1 MERASI
7 IDATRRGPAF
17 ALGDRL
23 TAAAA
28 ARAAAGLAL
37 AGMTAAA
44 VLICLEAGA
53 RATTVVPASV
63 RDYPDWLRGPLPA
76 LGDGLTE
83 GRFAALFLVMCGCYL
98 AVLALHRHVPAR
110 AALGTIVALHVLFM
124 LGPPLLS
131 TDVFG
136 YIDWARLGTVHDLDP
151 YEHGFSDAPGD
162 PALNYLRWDAD
173 LPTPYGPVF
182 TLATY
187 LLGPL
192 GLATSLWILKVASA
206 LAGLVCV
213 ALVWACARR
222 LGREPLGPA
231 VFVGLNPIFLVFE
244 VGGAHNDVF
253 FMALALGGAYLLI
266 AGRDAV
272 GSAAILAGA
281 SLKASAGLLLPFALL
296 GARDRRRALLG
307 AVAAAVAA
315 GVVAVAGFGSNALGF
330 LETLE
335 SQQDQVALWAVP
347 NSLSRWLG
355 LGGMTAGV
363 RAVAVAV
370 FSVVLVV
377 MLVRTARGAD
387 WITAAGW
394 TTLALLATSAWLL
407 PWYLV
412 WLLPLAA
419 LADDRRLRLATL
431 ALCAFVIA
439 VRVPVWLE
447 QPLYP

>member
-1 MERASI
+1 MAGA
-7 IDATRRGPAF
+7 ATSA
-17 ALGDRL
+17 
-23 TAAAA
+23 
-28 ARAAAGLAL
+28 AL
-37 AGMTAAA
+37 AGMGVAAL
-44 VLICLEAGA
+44 LICLEAGA

-63 RDYPDWLRGPLPA
+63 RDYPDWLRGALPQ

-98 AVLALHRHVPAR
+98 ALLALHRHVSSHLAIG
-110 AALGTIVALHVLFM
+110 ATVLLHVLFT

-151 YEHGFSDAPGD
+151 YTHGFSDAPDD
-162 PALNYLRWDAD
+162 PALDYLRWDAD

-192 GLATSLWILKVASA
+192 GLATSMWILKAASGLAA
-206 LAGLVCV
+206 LACV

-222 LGREPLGPA
+222 MGRDPLAPA
-231 VFVGLNPIFLVFE
+231 VFVGLNPIWLVFE

-253 FMALALGGAYLLI
+253 FMALALGGAYLLL
-266 AGRDAV
+266 AGRDAA
-272 GSAAILAGA
+272 GAGAILSGAG
-281 SLKASAGLLLPFALL
+281 LKVSAGLLLPFALL
-296 GARDRRRALLG
+296 GAADRRRAILG
-307 AVAAAVAA
+307 AAAATAGIAA
-315 GVVAVAGFGSNALGF
+315 VAVAGFGSNALGF
-330 LETLE
+330 VRTLE

-355 LGGMTAGV
+355 LGGMTPGV
-363 RAVAVAV
+363 RAVAIAA
-370 FSVVLVV
+370 FAAVLVV

-387 WITAAGW
+387 WITASGW
-394 TTLALLATSAWLL
+394 TTLALLATTAWLL

-419 LADDRRLRLATL
+419 LGEDRRLRLATL
-431 ALCAFVIA
+431 ALCAFVVA

>member
-7 IDATRRGPAF
+7 IDASRRGPAL
-17 ALGDRL
+17 ALGERL
-23 TAAAA
+23 SAAAV
-28 ARAAAGLAL
+28 ARAAAVIAL
-37 AGMTAAA
+37 AAMAVAA

-63 RDYPDWLRGPLPA
+63 RDYPDWLRGPLPE

-83 GRFAALFLVMCGCYL
+83 GRFAVLFLVMCGCYL
-98 AVLALHRHVPAR
+98 ALLAVHRHISAR
-110 AALGTIVALHVLFM
+110 LAVGAIVLLHALFM
-124 LGPPLLS
+124 VSPPLLS

-151 YEHGFSDAPGD
+151 YTHGFSDAPDD
-162 PALNYLRWDAD
+162 PALDYLRWDAD

-192 GLATSLWILKVASA
+192 GLATSLWILKAASA
-206 LAGLVCV
+206 LAALGCV

-222 LGREPLGPA
+222 MGRDPLLPA
-231 VFVGLNPIFLVFE
+231 VFVGLNPLWLVFE

-253 FMALALGGAYLLI
+253 FMALALGGAYLLL
-266 AGRDAV
+266 AGRDAAGA
-272 GSAAILAGA
+272 GSVLTGA

-296 GARDRRRALLG
+296 GAADRRRALAG
-307 AVAAAVAA
+307 AALAAAGIAI
-315 GVVAVAGFGSNALGF
+315 VAVAGFGSNALGF
-330 LETLE
+330 LRTLE

-355 LGGMTAGV
+355 LGGMTPGV
-363 RAVAVAV
+363 RAVAIAA
-370 FSVVLVV
+370 FLVVLLV

-394 TTLALLATSAWLL
+394 TTFALLVTSAWLL

-419 LADDRRLRLATL
+419 LGEDRRLRLATL
-431 ALCAFVIA
+431 TLCAFVIA

>member
-1 MERASI
+1 M
-7 IDATRRGPAF
+7 GV
-17 ALGDRL
+17 
-23 TAAAA
+23 
-28 ARAAAGLAL
+28 
-37 AGMTAAA
+37 AA

-63 RDYPDWLRGPLPA
+63 RDYPDWLRGPLPE
-76 LGDGLTE
+76 LGSGLTE
-83 GRFAALFLVMCGCYL
+83 GRFAVLFLVMCGCYL
-98 AVLALHRHVPAR
+98 ALLALHRHLSAGLAVGAVVLLH
-110 AALGTIVALHVLFM
+110 ALFVLA
-124 LGPPLLS
+124 PPLLS

-151 YEHGFSDAPGD
+151 YTHGFSDAPDD
-162 PALNYLRWDAD
+162 PALDYLRWDAD

-187 LLGPL
+187 PLGPL
-192 GLATSLWILKVASA
+192 GLATSLWILKAATGLAA
-206 LAGLVCV
+206 LGCV

-222 LGREPLGPA
+222 MGRDPLAPA

-253 FMALALGGAYLLI
+253 FMALALGGAYLLL
-266 AGRDAV
+266 AARDA
-272 GSAAILAGA
+272 AGGGTLLTAA
-281 SLKASAGLLLPFALL
+281 SLKASAGLLLPFAIL
-296 GARDRRRALLG
+296 GAASRRRALLG
-307 AVAAAVAA
+307 AAAAMAGIGAVAL
-315 GVVAVAGFGSNALGF
+315 AGFGSNALGF
-330 LETLE
+330 LKTLE

-355 LGGMTAGV
+355 LGGMTPGV
-363 RAVAVAV
+363 RALAIVAFVA
-370 FSVVLVV
+370 VLVV
-377 MLVRTARGAD
+377 TLVRTARGAD

-394 TTLALLATSAWLL
+394 TTLALLVTSAWLL

-419 LADDRRLRLATL
+419 LGEDRRLRLATL

>member
-1 MERASI
+1 VERASI
-7 IDATRRGPAF
+7 IGPARRGRAP
-17 ALGDRL
+17 ALGGRL
-23 TAAAA
+23 SAAGA
-28 ARAAAGLAL
+28 ARAATLAAL
-37 AGMTAAA
+37 AGMGVAA

-63 RDYPDWLRGPLPA
+63 RDYPGWLRGPLPEM
-76 LGDGLTE
+76 GDGLTE
-83 GRFAALFLVMCGCYL
+83 GRFAALFLVMCGSYL
-98 AVLALHRHVPAR
+98 ALLALHRHLSVRPAVG
-110 AALGTIVALHVLFM
+110 AIVLLHALFVLA
-124 LGPPLLS
+124 PPLHS

-151 YEHGFSDAPGD
+151 YTHGFSDAPDD
-162 PALNYLRWDAD
+162 PALDYLRWDAD

-187 LLGPL
+187 PLGPL
-192 GLATSLWILKVASA
+192 GLATSLWILKAATGLAA
-206 LAGLVCV
+206 LGCV

-222 LGREPLGPA
+222 MGRDPLGAA
-231 VFVGLNPIFLVFE
+231 VFVGLNPILLVFE

-253 FMALALGGAYLLI
+253 FMALALGGAYLLL
-266 AGRDAV
+266 AGRDA
-272 GSAAILAGA
+272 AGAGTVLTAA
-281 SLKASAGLLLPFALL
+281 SLKASAGLLLPFAVL
-296 GARDRRRALLG
+296 GSSSRRRALLG
-307 AVAAAVAA
+307 AVAATTAVGAVAL
-315 GVVAVAGFGSNALGF
+315 AGFGSNALGF
-330 LETLE
+330 LKTLE

-355 LGGMTAGV
+355 LGGMTPGV
-363 RAVAVAV
+363 RALSIAA
-370 FSVVLVV
+370 FAAMLVW

-394 TTLALLATSAWLL
+394 ATLALLVTSAWLL
-407 PWYLV
+407 PWYVV

-419 LADDRRLRLATL
+419 LGDDRRLRLATL

-439 VRVPVWLE
+439 VRLPVWLE